1 MAGMSKFVESLPEGY
16 GYVIFSAVG
25 SQFVA
30 MWMAINVGKARKK
43 YEVEVFY
50 LVLTLCFTVFAFS
63 VKGRHVKNCWTSPR
77 GVWHVIYTQKAIIY
91 FLEYFCDFF

>member
-1 MAGMSKFVESLPEGY
+1 MSNPGPFALLLFNNGNMVIHLKVKFSYIYLQFQEMAGMSKFVESLPEGY

-50 LVLTLCFTVFAFS
+50 
-63 VKGRHVKNCWTSPR
+63 R
-77 GVWHVIYTQKAIIY
+77 VI
-91 FLEYFCDFF
+91 

>member
-1 MAGMSKFVESLPEGY
+1 MSKFVESLPEGY

-50 LVLTLCFTVFAFS
+50 LVLTLFYCICIFS
-63 VKGRHVKNCWTSPR
+63 QDLS
-77 GVWHVIYTQKAIIY
+77 
-91 FLEYFCDFF
+91 